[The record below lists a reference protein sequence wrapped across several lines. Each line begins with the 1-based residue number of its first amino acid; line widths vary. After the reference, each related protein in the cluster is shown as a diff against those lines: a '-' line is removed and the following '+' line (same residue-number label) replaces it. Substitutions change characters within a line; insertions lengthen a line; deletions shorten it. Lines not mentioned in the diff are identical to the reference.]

1 LGLEQEMKKIGI
13 SLQEFLETVSKD
25 FTGLIGRS
33 VMMKENLEL
42 LKAAANKS

>member
-1 LGLEQEMKKIGI
+1 MKKIGI

-25 FTGLIGRS
+25 FIGLIGRV

-42 LKAAANKS
+42 LKGAANKSSNIL